1 MRFVFES
8 NSFTFWNVAFAA
20 IGAAALWGKQG
31 RTELKAYVLSD
42 IVRLFLKGRLRI
54 LVEFLIFVV
63 LGCLVGIAV
72 VEPTNARQAITAGFA
87 WTAVFARH

>member
-1 MRFVFES
+1 MFES
-8 NSFTFWNVAFAA
+8 HSFTFWNVVFAA

-42 IVRLFLKGRLRI
+42 IVRLFLKGRSRI
-54 LVEFLIFVV
+54 LVEFIIFVA

-72 VEPTNARQAITAGFA
+72 VEPTNVRQAITAGFA